1 MNSLYINPNIFH
13 LLLFDRLFNEK
24 SKIRFIPNIYNFEYK
39 EPIPKII
46 PIFEANLIMGF
57 SKQEDKKGVYQ
68 NGKKTKSK
76 NKYKI
81 ININKIIEEKEIK
94 RNEFICKISQ
104 TSCKKAQKE
113 CKMNCSKKDK
123 NIILKNN
130 EFTNKNFS
138 KSIFQIDKLNKSKMI
153 NLEINNQIQTYS
165 YASNPLIINKESIE
179 EEKLIQDIYLYESPE
194 LKSKSEFNSNSEQF
208 TNEIEYTK
216 KKEVKRNENIQSDKC
231 RNNIFSRINLKNNS
245 EKFVNIF
252 SKMSQIKNQIINFT
266 NLKEKFILIRQKF
279 NVSDNSSASLIN
291 KEIILNGVDYDYS
304 FTSDFV
310 RNNKMYYE
318 QIDLEIMLN
327 MLAHSR
333 QYYSSLIQKFRNE
346 VHPEETKFNLHS
358 DNSFEYLLPQDKFA
372 HNSVILNIFIVSV
385 SLLPQFSNKLEEL
398 ITFRKR
404 NI

>member
-24 SKIRFIPNIYNFEYK
+24 SKIRFIPNIYHFEYK

-46 PIFEANLIMGF
+46 PIFEANLITGF

-153 NLEINNQIQTYS
+153 NLEINNQIQ
-165 YASNPLIINKESIE
+165 
-179 EEKLIQDIYLYESPE
+179 DR
-194 LKSKSEFNSNSEQF
+194 KS
-208 TNEIEYTK
+208 
-216 KKEVKRNENIQSDKC
+216 V
-231 RNNIFSRINLKNNS
+231 
-245 EKFVNIF
+245 V
-252 SKMSQIKNQIINFT
+252 
-266 NLKEKFILIRQKF
+266 
-279 NVSDNSSASLIN
+279 
-291 KEIILNGVDYDYS
+291 
-304 FTSDFV
+304 
-310 RNNKMYYE
+310 
-318 QIDLEIMLN
+318 
-327 MLAHSR
+327 
-333 QYYSSLIQKFRNE
+333 
-346 VHPEETKFNLHS
+346 
-358 DNSFEYLLPQDKFA
+358 
-372 HNSVILNIFIVSV
+372 
-385 SLLPQFSNKLEEL
+385 
-398 ITFRKR
+398 
-404 NI
+404 